1 MRSVLTCLLALGAG
15 YPLHSATQFLHGIAS
30 GDPAPDSVVL
40 WTRATPDAAGPVT
53 LTWQIS
59 TTPEFTTTLQSG
71 TFQTD
76 ANRDYTV
83 KVIPTGLQ
91 AGTTYYYRFLAD
103 NGAAA
108 SETGRTKTL
117 PTGEVG
123 QVRLAVFSCA
133 NITADPFDAYAK
145 AARIGDYDALVHTG
159 DYIYEY
165 GLGGYPEAEGLAEAV
180 GFEPDRECI
189 TLEDYRLRYA
199 QYHRAPKL
207 QAARASA
214 PFIVIWDDH
223 ETANDAYA
231 GGAQNHSPAIEGSWT
246 NRVSA
251 ALQAY
256 YEWQPI
262 REPASGDRR
271 QAYRSFDFG
280 NLVSLHMLE
289 TRLNARDLQLDLAPT
304 QTQAVTRIGA
314 ILADPTL
321 VAQYATTY
329 GLSPPT
335 GPGDT
340 AGITAFSTAL
350 GPIVTAEFVTQ
361 NVTQMYTGDRKLLG
375 AEQLQWLQGQLAG
388 SGATWQVLGQQ
399 VLMGNMTMP
408 AELLIELASGSVS
421 PATIVKY
428 LTPVTKRA
436 NGLPLTPAEQAVLA
450 NANPLPYNS
459 DAWDGYG
466 RERETVLQ
474 TAASLGKKLVVFAG
488 DTHNA
493 WSSTLRTFSAGPG
506 VPAGTVAGIEFAAP
520 GVSSPG
526 IERYFPGQQ
535 GILRDLFLGYSPNLK
550 FANLAN
556 RGFLDVTF
564 KPDGVTAKFYLR
576 ERSADRRQ
584 WLVETLSGPTPSSI
598 SQSAPTSENDNYRLQ
613 ILHASDMEAD
623 VVTLETAPRFAAL
636 VDRLEDNS
644 AVDASITLAAGDI
657 VIPGAFL
664 SAGNDPSTVAPLKTV
679 LGLVFN
685 FDASGAATDLRESAG
700 RPDIAILNAIGF
712 DAASIGNHEFDLG
725 PTEFASMILPDV
737 RSGGLPRLRNYGAA
751 FPLLSANLDFSGVPT
766 GESALAARS
775 TQQILPASR
784 FGANPSTDASYVS
797 TAAADIAQHPKL
809 ATATIIER
817 GTEKIGVLGVTPPDL
832 ANISSPGSVR
842 VTGPQGS
849 TATSPR
855 TYDIAALAAH
865 LQPVIDALRTN
876 GCTKIVLSSQLQQ
889 IDNEKALAQ
898 SLDGVDVIVAG
909 GSGTI
914 YVNDPANLLPG
925 DTAAGR
931 YPFLTTDK
939 LGRTVAVVST
949 EGQYQYLGQLVVDF
963 DNEGN
968 VLGVSGDTLPTTAA
982 KVTSLW
988 GASDPFAPGTRG
1000 AAVKVITDAIG
1011 SVINSKDGLILG
1023 RASVY
1028 LEGRRTTVRQQESN
1042 FGNLSADA
1050 NLWYA
1055 QQYDPAVQVSLK
1067 NGGGIRNS
1075 IGSTGPAGEL
1085 LPTRA
1090 NPSAGKIGGDISRL
1104 DIEDSLKFN
1113 NALTVLSVNAGQL
1126 KLLLEH
1132 GVAASTGTGAD
1143 RATPGQF
1150 CQLGGIVVVAD
1161 LTQPAQRYTS
1171 AANVISAVTEGQRI
1185 RFAALLDENGQPGDV
1200 LVADGEVL
1208 NPGRTIRLVTL
1219 NFLANP
1225 GAAGSDFGGDSYP
1238 FPYINRLN
1246 GNLAY
1251 DRRDLNSATLTPP
1264 LPATFPAL
1272 ASFALPG
1279 TEQDAFAEYLQ
1290 AFHKTTPFAQADTS
1304 GDRDRRLVQGTADTD
1319 GDGFSNAEE
1328 TSLFS
1333 LGMSPDRSATAS
1345 QTNALLRLRRQGQSD
1360 VVGTPSAFNL
1370 FTSLQVDEARLAGRT
1385 DVVSDPA
1392 PYGLYTAPRADI
1404 RLDGLILP
1412 FTNNAVVTFKLQSSD
1427 DFTTWTDAAVVP
1439 NVSVDLTTPA
1449 KYFRFRAE

>member
-1 MRSVLTCLLALGAG
+1 
-15 YPLHSATQFLHGIAS
+15 
-30 GDPAPDSVVL
+30 
-40 WTRATPDAAGPVT
+40 VT
-53 LTWQIS
+53 L
-59 TTPEFTTTLQSG
+59 
-71 TFQTD
+71 D
-76 ANRDYTV
+76 
-83 KVIPTGLQ
+83 
-91 AGTTYYYRFLAD
+91 
-103 NGAAA
+103 
-108 SETGRTKTL
+108 
-117 PTGEVG
+117 
-123 QVRLAVFSCA
+123 
-133 NITADPFDAYAK
+133 
-145 AARIGDYDALVHTG
+145 
-159 DYIYEY
+159 
-165 GLGGYPEAEGLAEAV
+165 
-180 GFEPDRECI
+180 
-189 TLEDYRLRYA
+189 DYRQRYA

-223 ETANDAYA
+223 ETANDAHA
-231 GGAQNHSPAIEGSWT
+231 NGAQNHSPATEGTWT

-289 TRLNARDLQLDLAPT
+289 TRLNARDLQIDLAPT
-304 QTQAVTRIGA
+304 QTQVVTRIGA

-321 VAQYATTY
+321 VAQYATAH
-329 GLSPPT
+329 GLKPPS
-335 GPGDT
+335 GPSDT
-340 AGITAFSTAL
+340 AGITAFSNAL
-350 GPIVTAEFVTQ
+350 APIVTADFVTQ

-375 AEQLQWLQGQLAG
+375 ADQLQWLQGRLSG

-408 AELLIELASGSVS
+408 AELLLELASGSVS
-421 PATIVKY
+421 PTTILKY

-436 NGLPLTPAEQAVLA
+436 NGIPLTPAEEAVIA
-450 NANPLPYNS
+450 NANPLPYNA

-466 RERETVLQ
+466 RERETLLQ
-474 TAASLGKKLVVFAG
+474 TAATLGKKLVVFSG

-493 WSSTLRTFSAGPG
+493 WSSMLRTFSAGPG
-506 VPAGTVAGIEFAAP
+506 VPAGTVAGIEFATP

-576 ERSADRRQ
+576 ERSSDRRQ
-584 WLVETLSGPTPSSI
+584 WVVETLSGP
-598 SQSAPTSENDNYRLQ
+598 SASEITVGASTSENDDYRLQ

-623 VVTLETAPRFAAL
+623 VVTLETAPRFAAM

-657 VIPGAFL
+657 FIPGAFL
-664 SAGNDPSTVAPLKTV
+664 SAGNDSSTISPLKTV
-679 LGLVFN
+679 LGQLFN

-725 PTEFASMILPDV
+725 PAEFASMILPDV
-737 RSGGLPRLRNYGAA
+737 RSGGLPRLRNYGAT
-751 FPLLSANLDFSGVPT
+751 FPLLSANLDFSGVPSS
-766 GESALAARS
+766 ESALAARS
-775 TQQILPASR
+775 TSQILPTIR
-784 FGANPSTDASYVS
+784 FRANPVTDASYVS
-797 TAAADIAQHPKL
+797 TAAADIALHPKL
-809 ATATIIER
+809 ARATIIER
-817 GTEKIGVLGVTPPDL
+817 GSEKIGVLGVTPPDL

-842 VTGPQGS
+842 VTGPQGA
-849 TATSPR
+849 TAPSPR
-855 TYDIAALAAH
+855 TYDIEALATH

-876 GCTKIVLSSQLQQ
+876 GCNKIVLSSQLQQ
-889 IDNEKALAQ
+889 IDNEKALARR
-898 SLDGVDVIVAG
+898 LEGVDVIVAG

-914 YVNDPANLLPG
+914 YVNDPTNLLPG

-939 LGRTVAVVST
+939 LGRMVAVVST
-949 EGQYQYLGQLVVDF
+949 DGQYQYLGQLVVDF
-963 DNEGN
+963 DDEGN
-968 VLGVSGDTLPTTAA
+968 VLGFSGDTLPATPA
-982 KVTSLW
+982 KVAALW
-988 GASDPFAPGTRG
+988 GSSDPYAPGTRG
-1000 AAVKVITDAIG
+1000 ATVKVITDAVG
-1011 SVINSKDGLILG
+1011 AVINSKDGLILG

-1028 LEGRRTTVRQQESN
+1028 LEGRRSTVRQQESN

-1055 QQYDPAVQVSLK
+1055 QQYDPTVQVSLK

-1075 IGSTGPAGEL
+1075 IGSTGLAGEL
-1085 LPTRA
+1085 LPTRS
-1090 NPSAGKIGGDISRL
+1090 NPSSGKSGGDISQL

-1113 NALTVLSVNAGQL
+1113 NALTVLSVNASQL

-1132 GVAASTGTGAD
+1132 SVAASTGTGAD

-1150 CQLGGIVVVAD
+1150 CQLGGLVVVVD
-1161 LTQPAQRYTS
+1161 LAQPAQLYTS
-1171 AANVISAVTEGQRI
+1171 INNVISAVTEGQRI
-1185 RFAALLDENGQPGDV
+1185 RFAALLDETGQPSEV

-1208 NPGRTIRLVTL
+1208 NPSLALRIVTL

-1225 GAAGSDFGGDSYP
+1225 GSPGSDFGGDSYP

-1246 GNLAY
+1246 GNPAY

-1264 LPATFPAL
+1264 LPSSFPAL

-1290 AFHKTTPFAQADTS
+1290 AFHKITPFARADTS
-1304 GDRDRRLVQGTADTD
+1304 VDRDRRLVQGTADTD
-1319 GDGFSNAEE
+1319 DDGFSNADE

-1333 LGMSPDRSATAS
+1333 LGMNPDRSATAS

-1360 VVGTPSAFNL
+1360 VVGTPSVFNL
-1370 FTSLQVDEARLAGRT
+1370 FTSVQVDEARLAGRN
-1385 DVVSDPA
+1385 DIIKNPA
-1392 PYGLYTAPRADI
+1392 SYELYTAPRADI
-1404 RLDGLILP
+1404 RLDGLVLP
-1412 FTNNAVVTFKLQSSD
+1412 FTTNAVVTFKLQTSD
-1427 DFTTWTDAAVVP
+1427 DFTSWSDAAVVP
-1439 NVSVDLTTPA
+1439 NVPVDLTTPT

>member
-1 MRSVLTCLLALGAG
+1 MRAGSLCLLFLTTSVS
-15 YPLHSATQFLHGIAS
+15 LQSAPQFLHGIAS

-40 WTRATPDAAGPVT
+40 WTRVTPDTGGPVT
-53 LTWQIS
+53 VTWQLS
-59 TTPEFTTTLQSG
+59 LAPEFTAPVATG
-71 TFQTD
+71 TFVTD
-76 ANRDYTV
+76 AARDYTV
-83 KVIPTGLQ
+83 KVIPNQLQ
-91 AGTTYYYRFLAD
+91 PGTVYYYRFLAD
-103 NGAAA
+103 NGAAITDA
-108 SETGRTKTL
+108 GRTKTL
-117 PTGEVG
+117 PTGDVS

-133 NITADPFDAYAK
+133 NITADPFDAFLK
-145 AARIGDYDALVHTG
+145 AARMGGYDALVHVG

-165 GLGGYPEAEGLAEAV
+165 GLGGYPEAEGFAEAI
-180 GFEPDRECI
+180 GFEPNRECVS
-189 TLEDYRLRYA
+189 LDDYRQRYA

-223 ETANDAYA
+223 ETANDAHA
-231 GGAQNHSPAIEGSWT
+231 QGAQNHSESTEGTWP

-251 ALQAY
+251 ALKAY

-262 REPASGDRR
+262 REPAGGDLR

-280 NLVSLHMLE
+280 NLLSLHMLE
-289 TRLNARDLQLDLAPT
+289 TRLVARDLQLDLAPT
-304 QTQAVTRIGA
+304 QTQVVTRIGA
-314 ILADPTL
+314 ILADPAL
-321 VAQYATTY
+321 VTHYATTY
-329 GLSPPT
+329 GLTPPT
-335 GPGDT
+335 GPGDA
-340 AGITAFSTAL
+340 AGIAAFSTSL
-350 GPIVTAEFVTQ
+350 GPIVTFELVAQ
-361 NVTQMYTGDRKLLG
+361 NVTQMYTGDRKMLG
-375 AEQLQWLQGQLAG
+375 TEQLQWLQGRLA
-388 SGATWQVLGQQ
+388 SSSATWQVLGQQ

-408 AELLIELASGSVS
+408 AELLLELAGGSVK
-421 PATIVKY
+421 PATILKY
-428 LTPVTKRA
+428 LAPVTKRA
-436 NGLPLTPAEQAVLA
+436 NGVPLTPAEQAVIA
-450 NANPLPYNS
+450 NANPLPYNT

-474 TAASLGKKLVVFAG
+474 TAASLGKKLVVFSG

-493 WSSTLRTFSAGPG
+493 WSSTLRTFTAGSG
-506 VPAGTVAGIEFAAP
+506 GPAGTIAGIEFAAP

-526 IERYFPGQQ
+526 IERYFPGQE

-564 KPDGVTAKFYLR
+564 TPAGVTAKFYLR
-576 ERSADRRQ
+576 DRASDRRQ
-584 WLVETLSGPTPSSI
+584 WMVETLSGPSPSEITRGTS
-598 SQSAPTSENDNYRLQ
+598 TSENDDYRLQ

-623 VVTLETAPRFAAL
+623 VVTLESAPRFAAL
-636 VDRLEDNS
+636 VDRLEDNT
-644 AVDASITLAAGDI
+644 AIDASITLAAGDI
-657 VIPGAFL
+657 IIPGAFL
-664 SAGNDPSTVAPLKTV
+664 SAGNDPSTVGPLKTA
-679 LGLVFN
+679 LGQLFN

-737 RSGGLPRLRNYGAA
+737 RAGGLPRLRNYGAA

-766 GESALAARS
+766 SESALAARS
-775 TQQILPASR
+775 TTQILPAQR
-784 FGANPSTDASYVS
+784 FRSNPVTDPTYVS
-797 TAAADIAQHPKL
+797 TAAADIATHPKI
-809 ATATIIER
+809 ARATIIER
-817 GTEKIGVLGVTPPDL
+817 GSEKIGVLGVTPPDL

-842 VTGPQGS
+842 VTGPQGA
-849 TATSPR
+849 TAPSPR
-855 TYDIAALAAH
+855 SYDIEALAAH

-876 GCTKIVLSSQLQQ
+876 GCNKIVLSSQLQQ
-889 IDNEKALAQ
+889 IENEKALAR

-914 YVNDPANLLPG
+914 YVNDPAHLLPG
-925 DTAAGR
+925 DTAAGS

-939 LGRTVAVVST
+939 FGRTVAIVST
-949 EGQYQYLGQLVVDF
+949 DGQYQYLGQLVVDF
-963 DNEGN
+963 DEEGN
-968 VLGVSGDTLPTTAA
+968 VVGVSGDTLPATQA

-988 GASDPFAPGTRG
+988 GNSDPFAPGTRG
-1000 AAVKVITDAIG
+1000 ANVKGITDAIG

-1055 QQYDPAVQVSLK
+1055 RQYDPTVQVSLK

-1075 IGSTGPAGEL
+1075 IGATGPAGEL

-1090 NPSAGKIGGDISRL
+1090 NPSAGKTSGDISRL

-1113 NALTVLSVNAGQL
+1113 NALTVLSVNASQL

-1150 CQLGGIVVVAD
+1150 CQLGGMVVVVD
-1161 LTQPAQRYTS
+1161 LSRPSQRYTS
-1171 AANVISAVTEGQRI
+1171 ANNVISAVTEGQRV
-1185 RFAALLDENGQPGDV
+1185 RFVALLDETGLPTEV

-1208 NPGRTIRLVTL
+1208 NPGLAIRLVTL

-1225 GAAGSDFGGDSYP
+1225 GSAGSDFGGDSYP
-1238 FPYINRLN
+1238 FPYFQRLN
-1246 GNLAY
+1246 GNSAS
-1251 DRRDLNSATLTPP
+1251 DRRDLNSSTLTPP
-1264 LPATFPAL
+1264 LPASFPSQ
-1272 ASFALPG
+1272 ASFALAG
-1279 TEQDAFAEYLQ
+1279 TEQDAFAEYLK
-1290 AFHKTTPFAQADTS
+1290 AFHQVTPFARLDTPV
-1304 GDRDRRLVQGTADTD
+1304 DLDRRWVQGTADSD
-1319 GDGFSNAEE
+1319 GDGFSNGVE
-1328 TSLFS
+1328 TSLVS
-1333 LGMSPDRSATAS
+1333 LGMNPDRKATAS
-1345 QTNALLRLRRQGQSD
+1345 QTNALLGLRRQGQAE
-1360 VVGTPSAFNL
+1360 VVETPSAFSL
-1370 FTSLQVDEARLAGRT
+1370 FTSLQLDGARQAGRT
-1385 DVVSDPA
+1385 DVLTAPA
-1392 PYGLYTAPRADI
+1392 SYGLYTAPRADI
-1404 RLDGLILP
+1404 RIDGMVLP
-1412 FTNNAVVTFKLQSSD
+1412 FTTNATVTFKLQSSD
-1427 DFTTWTDAAVVP
+1427 DLSTWIDTAVVP